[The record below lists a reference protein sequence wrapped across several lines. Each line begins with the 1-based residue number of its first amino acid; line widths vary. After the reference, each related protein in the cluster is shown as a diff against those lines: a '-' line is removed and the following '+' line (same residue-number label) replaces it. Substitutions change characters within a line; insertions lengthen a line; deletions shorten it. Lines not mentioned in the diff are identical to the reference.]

1 MQKVKQV
8 RSPSLIEIAVV
19 GQEFVQT
26 HAKV

>member
-1 MQKVKQV
+1 MQKIKKA
-8 RSPSLIEIAVV
+8 RSPSLIEITVV